1 MDQEQIPDTSTTSLL
16 AEFNTKLRDI
26 EERQR
31 LIKDRVLLI
40 GENLVDGREDSMQ
53 EISELKVKTESLEQ
67 EIRRI
72 KDTLSSII
80 EEMGNFARKTEVE
93 ILRKQFKMFQPF
105 IDKRKDN

>member
-1 MDQEQIPDTSTTSLL
+1 MDQEQIPDISTTTLL

-40 GENLVDGREDSMQ
+40 GENLVDGREDSIQ
-53 EISELKVKTESLEQ
+53 EISELKVKTENIEQ
-67 EIRRI
+67 EIKRI
-72 KDTLSSII
+72 KDTLSSMI
-80 EEMGNFARKTEVE
+80 EEMGNFARKTELE

-105 IDKRKDN
+105 IEGKGN